1 MDLNTFQALTEA
13 YSAVYDDELRTELL
27 SIEEDFS
34 MIDNFSDEELVDVM
48 EDIFRNNDFEIQEC
62 FDILSEATVTY
73 GQGSKM
79 AASSRLVGMKQK
91 KKESR
96 IGRIKQAATS
106 AVDRIKKAP
115 SAARKYV
122 SGKISSAREKLAGA
136 FRSAAQ
142 RVDTKPKSK
151 ETLERTPSTY
161 RGAGVGA
168 KEKVSSGSYSAPSR
182 NKPTSAKIQDP
193 WGGST
198 TPKAT
203 TSTPKATT
211 STPKATTKKTRF
223 GSKKNIKSSGESA
236 YQAAKAQMTEDISVY
251 DIVLEHLISEGYAD
265 SVNQAEVIMVNMSEE
280 WRNDIVEKT
289 AMAKRGLN
297 EPEIRTRIAKS
308 TGGGEAADRATALAD
323 KPTYGQRGVNP
334 AARENLAR
342 NQRGDFRK
350 TNSSN
355 PGLKGYAHKS
365 NDPDV
370 KAKQAARGAQRG
382 FATLTPNERK

>member
-1 MDLNTFQALTEA
+1 MDLNTFQGLTEA
-13 YSAVYDDELRTELL
+13 YSAVYDEELRTELL

-34 MIDNFSDEELVDVM
+34 IIDDFSDEELIDVM
-48 EDIFRNNDFEIQEC
+48 EDIFRNNEFQIEEC

-73 GQGSKM
+73 GQGSRM
-79 AASSRLVGMKQK
+79 AASSRLADMKQK

-106 AVDRIKKAP
+106 ALERVKKAP

-122 SGKISSAREKLAGA
+122 SGKISSAREKIAGA
-136 FRSAAQ
+136 LRSAAQ
-142 RVDTKPKSK
+142 RVDTKPKA
-151 ETLERTPSTY
+151 TAERTPSTY
-161 RGAGVGA
+161 RGAGVGT
-168 KEKVSSGSYSAPSR
+168 KERVSSGSYSAPSR

-193 WGGST
+193 WGSAT

-203 TSTPKATT
+203 TPKATTPKAT
-211 STPKATTKKTRF
+211 TPKATTKKTRF
-223 GSKKNIKSSGESA
+223 GSNKNIKPSGEAA
-236 YQAAKAQMTEDISVY
+236 YQAAKAKMAEDISVY

-280 WRNDIVEKT
+280 WREDIMEKT
-289 AMAKRGLN
+289 AMAKRGLD
-297 EPEIRTRIAKS
+297 EPAIRTQIAKS

-342 NQRGDFRK
+342 TQRGDFRK